1 MNEEDNGYIKNQ
13 EKEKQRQQNILEY
26 QRKFF
31 NNKINKKNKRRFL
44 KWKN

>member
-1 MNEEDNGYIKNQ
+1 MDGNDKRYIRNR

-31 NNKINKKNKRRFL
+31 KKKLR
-44 KWKN
+44 